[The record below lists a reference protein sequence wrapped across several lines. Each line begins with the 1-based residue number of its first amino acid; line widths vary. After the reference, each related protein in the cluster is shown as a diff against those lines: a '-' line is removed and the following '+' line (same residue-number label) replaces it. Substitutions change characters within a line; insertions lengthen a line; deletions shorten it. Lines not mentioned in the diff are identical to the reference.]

1 MSDENFKK
9 ALAEVL
15 GVEGGYSDLAAD
27 RGGKTSYGITEGVAR
42 GVPWLY
48 EGDMRDL
55 PLELAEEIY
64 WKNYWDTNRL
74 KLQAVSDIIEEVAR
88 EIFEQAVNTGVY
100 PTAKRV
106 QRVLN
111 ILNRDESLY
120 SDMKVDG
127 WLGATTR
134 RAIEKLCHHGDV
146 RYLLQWLNVAQGKH
160 YFDLCENDP
169 SQEVFAR
176 GWVDKR
182 VEVRGG

>member
-1 MSDENFKK
+1 MSDENFKQ
-9 ALAEVL
+9 ALAELL
-15 GVEGGYSDLAAD
+15 GVEGGYSNLAAD
-27 RGGKTSYGITEGVAR
+27 RGGKTSYGITESVAT
-42 GVPWLY
+42 GSPWLY

-64 WKNYWDTNRL
+64 WKNYWDTKRL
-74 KLQAVSDIIEEVAR
+74 RLQAVSEIHGEVAR

-100 PTAKRV
+100 STAKRV

-120 SDMKVDG
+120 PDMKVDG
-127 WLGATTR
+127 WLGMATH
-134 RAIEKLCHHGDV
+134 AAMIELKQAGDS
-146 RYLLQWLNVAQGKH
+146 RYLLQWLNVAQGRH

-169 SQEVFAR
+169 SQEAFAR

-182 VEVRGG
+182 VQVKGG